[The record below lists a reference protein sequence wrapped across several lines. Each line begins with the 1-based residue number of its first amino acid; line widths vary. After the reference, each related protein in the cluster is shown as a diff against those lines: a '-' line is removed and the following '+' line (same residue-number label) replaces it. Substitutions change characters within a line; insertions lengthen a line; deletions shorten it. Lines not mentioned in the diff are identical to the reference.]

1 MKKQLFLWA
10 FLCALI
16 SLNAQVQIIPGQ
28 IKGKAAKHDVY
39 AKHVQKRGTSNPS
52 TCGTDTSTFTDL
64 SSTGYPL
71 IALGNGQLVGQ
82 FFGAP
87 QEITVKGFRFF
98 AYTPWDTS
106 AKIKFRNVY
115 AKIYSA
121 GPDSLPRG
129 AALDSVLIR
138 VDTVTGSLTFAKMA
152 KDAVFKK
159 PVVVTSG
166 YVLTVECFE
175 TTNIP
180 AIVTNSW
187 TNADG
192 EGRNLSSIQLNNRWY
207 KGSALS
213 VAGVAFNAHFQM
225 FPFVT
230 YKYGADFTI
239 KDDCYMLLDSFS
251 FINQYQKTVAGSVF
265 YNNYMYYAN
274 SGFDALCHTW
284 TYDNTSKQLEKIDGK
299 FRPGSKKN
307 VKIKLTS
314 FSVPYSLN
322 VDYCYDSTEKTL
334 YYKPN
339 TPAITSSMDGCVG
352 QNLTLNITANSDIT
366 NRWFKKQ
373 TDATAFNTGNTY
385 TLNNLAK
392 NDTFF
397 ITGQNGPCFSRSYTA
412 FITANQTP
420 SRLDILNDSV
430 CSDANAILKASTDA
444 GNILWYKTATG
455 GTPVLTASELVTGK
469 LISDTT
475 YYAEANNKG
484 CLLSTGRKAVKA
496 FVNAD
501 FAPAKPTGASDT
513 SVCYSGSN
521 MEVTLKAFT
530 SSSASIR
537 WFDVTTGGTPVSST
551 SEFKYIITGRGS
563 KSFYVESW
571 DGRCGSGRLPI
582 VVKVGA
588 VPNTFAK
595 VSDEIC
601 LGDSADI
608 AASASWGDVRWFATK
623 QSTKHYATGKFIRAG
638 GFTNPRSYA
647 YYKTIDGICE
657 KSTFDSIEIL
667 VNIPP
672 TATIVKANNV
682 CNGEK
687 ASIQLATTQGNVIW
701 YFDNAAT
708 APIFT
713 GNTLNLGEIYSNT
726 TRYYETELNGCKS
739 VRNAITVKALDK
751 PAAGFQFVVEFPKK
765 LTCTPL
771 NTNNMNILWNF
782 GDGKTSTDDIG
793 VNTYATEG
801 QYTVKMAATSTLSGC
816 KDSVSVNITVNHNQ
830 IESAKMSLGVYPN
843 PVAAGNQVF
852 SQTPVETATWYD
864 LSGRL
869 LAQETNTPQTTNTPG
884 LWKSTIEVPA
894 HLRNGIYLLQ
904 LQAQGTTQTIKIQV
918 D

>member
-10 FLCALI
+10 FLFALV
-16 SLNAQVQIIPGQ
+16 STHAQVQFIPGNV
-28 IKGKAAKHDVY
+28 KGNAAKHDIY
-39 AKHVQKRGTSNPS
+39 AKHVQKRSAANPS
-52 TCGTDTSTFTDL
+52 SCGTDTSTFTDL

-98 AYTPWDTS
+98 AYTPWDTT
-106 AKIKFRNVY
+106 AKNISRNVF

-138 VDTVTGSLTFAKMA
+138 VDTITGTLTFARMA
-152 KDAVFKK
+152 RDAVFSK
-159 PVVVTSG
+159 PVVVNSG

-175 TTNIP
+175 STNLP

-187 TNADG
+187 VNGDG

-207 KGSALS
+207 KGRALS
-213 VAGVAFNAHFQM
+213 VAGNAFDAHFLI

-230 YKYGADFTI
+230 YKFGSDFTI
-239 KDDCYMLLDSFS
+239 KNDCYQLLDSFN
-251 FINQYQKTVAGSVF
+251 FTNEFRKTVGGSVF

-274 SGFDALCHTW
+274 SGFDALCHSW
-284 TYDNTSKQLEKIDGK
+284 TYDNTSRQIEIIDGK

-307 VKIKLTS
+307 VLIKLNS
-314 FSVPYSLN
+314 FVVPYSLN
-322 VDYCYDSTEKTL
+322 VDFCYDSTEKTL
-334 YYKPN
+334 YYRPN
-339 TPAITSSMDGCVG
+339 TPAINGTSDGCVG
-352 QNLTLNITANSDIT
+352 QNLTLNLVANADVS
-366 NRWFKKQ
+366 NLWYHKQ
-373 TDATAFNTGNTY
+373 TDTAAFNVGNTY
-385 TLNNLAK
+385 TLNNLADD
-392 NDTFF
+392 DTFY
-397 ITGQNGPCFSRSYTA
+397 ITGKNGPCFSRSYTA
-412 FITANQTP
+412 LVTANQTP
-420 SRLDILNDSV
+420 TRLDVVNDSV

-455 GTPVLTASELVTGK
+455 GTPVLTSSELVTGK
-469 LISDTT
+469 LNADTT
-475 YYAEANNKG
+475 YFAEANSKG
-484 CLLSTGRKAVKA
+484 CLLSSGRKAVTA

-501 FAPAKPTGASDT
+501 FAPPKPTGASDT
-513 SVCYSGSN
+513 NVCYSGGN

-537 WFDVTTGGTPVSST
+537 WFDVTAGGTPLSQNSDLV
-551 SEFKYIITGRGS
+551 YNITGRGS
-563 KSFYVESW
+563 KSFYVETW

-601 LGDSADI
+601 LGDSAEI
-608 AASASWGDVRWFATK
+608 AASASWGDVRWFANK
-623 QSTKHYATGKFIRAG
+623 QSSKHYATGKFIRAG
-638 GFTNPRSYA
+638 GFTNPKSYA
-647 YYKTIDGICE
+647 YFKTIDGICE
-657 KSTFDSIEIL
+657 NPNFDSVEIT
-667 VNIPP
+667 VNTPP
-672 TATIVKANNV
+672 TATIVNANDV
-682 CNGEK
+682 CNGAK
-687 ASIQLATTQGNVIW
+687 ASIQLATTQGSIIW
-701 YFDNAAT
+701 YFDNAANT
-708 APIFT
+708 PIFT

-739 VRNAITVKALDK
+739 ARNAITVKALDK

-771 NTNNMNILWNF
+771 NTKNMNIVWNF
-782 GDGKTSTDDIG
+782 GDGNTSTDDIG

-816 KDSVSVNITVNHNQ
+816 KDSVSVKITVNHNQ

-843 PVAAGNQVF
+843 PVAAGTQIF
-852 SQTPVETATWYD
+852 SQTPIETATWYD